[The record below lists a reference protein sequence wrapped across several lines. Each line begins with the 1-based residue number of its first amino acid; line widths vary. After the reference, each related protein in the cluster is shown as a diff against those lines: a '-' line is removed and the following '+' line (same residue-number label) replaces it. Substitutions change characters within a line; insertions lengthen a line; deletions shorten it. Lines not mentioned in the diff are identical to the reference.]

1 MTGKDTQD
9 FSVVL
14 VTGMSGAGKTTALKA
29 LEDNGFEVIDNL
41 PVALLPSLFSQKNA
55 EKPLAVGI
63 DMRTRD
69 FDAQKIYD
77 MFKELK
83 MSAGLN
89 EQIVFLDC
97 SDEKLLKRFTETRRA
112 HPLAKNKSIAEGIA
126 EERNRLE
133 LLRTNADF
141 IVDTTR
147 MRAAELSRYIEKNVV
162 GAMSRKTVVTVCSF
176 SYRDGVPAQADLVFD
191 VRFLRNPHYDLVLR
205 PLTGKDAAVADY
217 IRQDK
222 DFGAFFTKITD
233 LLSLL
238 LPRYVEEGKSYL
250 TIAIGCTGG
259 KHRSV
264 FTAESLYAWLLEKKM
279 YTVVLEH
286 HALEHNNKLK

>member
-147 MRAAELSRYIEKNVV
+147 MRAAELARYIEKNVV

-176 SYRDGVPAQADLVFD
+176 SYRDGIPAQADLVFD

-286 HALEHNNKLK
+286 HALKRNNEAK

>member
-147 MRAAELSRYIEKNVV
+147 MRAAELARYIEKNVV

>member
-112 HPLAKNKSIAEGIA
+112 HPLAKNKSIAEGIT
-126 EERNRLE
+126 EERSRLE

-147 MRAAELSRYIEKNVV
+147 MRAAELARYIEKNVV

-176 SYRDGVPAQADLVFD
+176 SYRDGVPAQA
-191 VRFLRNPHYDLVLR
+191 DLVLR

>member
-112 HPLAKNKSIAEGIA
+112 HPLAKNKSIAEGIT
-126 EERNRLE
+126 EERSRLE

-147 MRAAELSRYIEKNVV
+147 MRAAELARYIEKNVV

-176 SYRDGVPAQADLVFD
+176 SYRDGVPAQADLVVD

>member
-147 MRAAELSRYIEKNVV
+147 MRAAELARYIEKNVV

-176 SYRDGVPAQADLVFD
+176 SYRDGIPAQADLVFD

>member
-112 HPLAKNKSIAEGIA
+112 HPLAKNKSIAEGIT
-126 EERNRLE
+126 EERSRLE

-147 MRAAELSRYIEKNVV
+147 MRAAELARYIEKNVV

>member
-112 HPLAKNKSIAEGIA
+112 HPLAKNKSIAEGIT
-126 EERNRLE
+126 EERSRLE

>member
-238 LPRYVEEGKSYL
+238 LPRYVEEGKS
-250 TIAIGCTGG
+250 
-259 KHRSV
+259 
-264 FTAESLYAWLLEKKM
+264 
-279 YTVVLEH
+279 
-286 HALEHNNKLK
+286 